1 MSRAPSA
8 VGPPA
13 RRHRSGVV
21 RSAVVGKPSTAGIDI
36 DDETFNFP
44 VGRRAVDAFPM
55 LGMQAMQLLTTA
67 EACHY
72 LLATRKEESMED
84 FEDPVFFGYI
94 DASGDDDRYVS
105 KEGDVHVRTDF
116 DEAIDMPA
124 R

>member
-1 MSRAPSA
+1 MSLIGDLCKVISVKHFKEEAAEFVKCIASRAVDFPSEA
-8 VGPPA
+8 WT
-13 RRHRSGVV
+13 
-21 RSAVVGKPSTAGIDI
+21 VVGKPSTAGIDI

-94 DASGDDDRYVS
+94 DARS
-105 KEGDVHVRTDF
+105 T
-116 DEAIDMPA
+116 
-124 R
+124 